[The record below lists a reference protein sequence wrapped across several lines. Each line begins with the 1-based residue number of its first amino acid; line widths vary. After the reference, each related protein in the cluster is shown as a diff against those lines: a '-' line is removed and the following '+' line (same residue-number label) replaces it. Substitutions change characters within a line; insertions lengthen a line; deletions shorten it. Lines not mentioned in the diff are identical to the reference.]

1 MFEEDYLVQEF
12 AKIHVLLFKTLSRSG
27 VVYEDY
33 LNLDDIIVNEDK
45 LKTYKN
51 VLSYYKIIN
60 KNKDID
66 KMILNLESRYVSI
79 ENLRFNLIDKNLSKR
94 EYRLNAIFYKE
105 IVTIIRNDISIRIA
119 AKLTGITETTIK
131 QACQQ
136 ERLLNTYKISN
147 NWIVNLKEVK
157 EYWSCKD

>member
-1 MFEEDYLVQEF
+1 MFEEDYLIKEF

-33 LNLDDIIVNEDK
+33 LNLDSVVVSENK
-45 LKTYKN
+45 LKTYRN

-60 KNKDID
+60 KNEDIS
-66 KMILNLESRYVSI
+66 KMILNLESRYMLI
-79 ENLRFNLIDKNLSKR
+79 ENLRFNITDKSLSRR
-94 EYRLNAIFYKE
+94 ECRLSAIFYKE
-105 IVTIIRNDISIRIA
+105 IVTIIRNDISIKIA

-136 ERLLNTYKISN
+136 ERLLNTYKVAN
-147 NWIVNLKEVK
+147 KWVVNLKEVK
-157 EYWSCKD
+157 EYWSRKD